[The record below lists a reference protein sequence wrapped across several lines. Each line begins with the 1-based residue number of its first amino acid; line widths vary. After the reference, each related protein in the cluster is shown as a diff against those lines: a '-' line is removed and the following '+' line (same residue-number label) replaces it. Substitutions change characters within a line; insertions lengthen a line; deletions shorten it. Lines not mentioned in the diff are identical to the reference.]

1 MQKMSMHF
9 EMNQITKTDEM
20 KELNLSMYHY
30 ASCSLEDSDA
40 HKRMRGAIVASDG
53 TTISTTFGFTPEF
66 VDTEF
71 DKASKYFESIGV
83 SNDSMAKG
91 LVECFDSHE
100 GCLIR
105 CIFYK
110 GEWLVTT
117 HKKLRAFN
125 SRWSSRFSFGEIFSK
140 SLLNEFYINKGFNS
154 LMLEMNPSLKDMK
167 DELELEKT
175 IYQTFLNSLD
185 KKCQHLFLT
194 KNNYENYIVCD
205 PPEYETVYYVGSF
218 GEDRKPYF
226 DKTIQIGRPMKYEFK
241 SIEELFSHV
250 KQIDVFRMQGIIVYM
265 PNGTLCKI
273 VNSEYR
279 DWLAVRNNEPSI
291 RMRYLSLRTDTNNAE
306 LINKLSYLYPHFVS
320 KFDHMEYTITL
331 IVNNI
336 YKAYIDRYI
345 KNKHTVMP
353 KEEFKIMK
361 ECNEWCN
368 QDSRR
373 KISRR
378 VISQFLNK
386 MAPYNLN
393 MMIKRYIAEKF
404 NQQQAPV

>member
-1 MQKMSMHF
+1 MSMHF
-9 EMNQITKTDEM
+9 ETNQITKTDEI

-30 ASCSLEDSDA
+30 TSCSLEDSDA
-40 HKRMRGAIVASDG
+40 TKRMRGAIVSGDG
-53 TTISTTFGFTPEF
+53 KTISTTFGFTPEF
-66 VDTEF
+66 TDGETE
-71 DKASKYFESIGV
+71 AISKYLQDVDIS
-83 SNDSMAKG
+83 K
-91 LVECFDSHE
+91 LECFDSHE

-105 CIFYK
+105 CIYHAK
-110 GEWLVTT
+110 PSARSQNDGEWLVTT
-117 HKKLRAFN
+117 HKKLKAFN

-140 SLLNEFYINKGFNS
+140 SLLNEFYINKSFNTT
-154 LMLEMNPSLKDMK
+154 MLERNSSLKDIK
-167 DELELEKT
+167 DELELEKA
-175 IYQTFLNSLD
+175 IYSTFLSSLD
-185 KKCQHLFLT
+185 KKGQHLFLI

-205 PPEYETVYYVGSF
+205 PPEYETAFYVGSF
-218 GEDRKPYF
+218 DQEHKLYF
-226 DKTIQIGRPMKYEFK
+226 DNTIEISRPVKYDFKTIDEI
-241 SIEELFSHV
+241 IDHV
-250 KQIDVFRMQGIIVYM
+250 KRVDIFKMQGVIIYM

-273 VNSEYR
+273 VNHEYR

-291 RMRYLSLRTDTNNAE
+291 RMRYLSLRTDTRNNE

-336 YKAYIDRYI
+336 YKAYIDRFI

-378 VISQFLNK
+378 IITQFLNK
-386 MAPYNLN
+386 MSPYNLN
-393 MMIKRYIAEKF
+393 MLIKRYIAEKF
-404 NQQQAPV
+404 NQQPAQV